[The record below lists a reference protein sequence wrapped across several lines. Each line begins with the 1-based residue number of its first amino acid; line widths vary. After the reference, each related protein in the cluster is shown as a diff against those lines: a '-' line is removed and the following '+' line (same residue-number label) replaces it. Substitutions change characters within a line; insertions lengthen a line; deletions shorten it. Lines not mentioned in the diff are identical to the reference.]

1 MCDIS
6 SAVFQEWLE
15 CGDKRNRDMIERLE
29 EQALE
34 LELEVVFGEYEV
46 KTIYVVRTEGEVL
59 RMTGYDMFEFYDSV
73 ERGEIVDRNYE
84 IYLLLMARVY
94 GLEPFKEF
102 NRMISYKKYLEEVKD
117 RMKEHPE
124 EFSDYSIPCRL

>member
-15 CGDKRNRDMIERLE
+15 CSDKRNRDIAERLE
-29 EQALE
+29 EEALE

-46 KTIYVVRTEGEVL
+46 KTIYVVRTDREVL

-73 ERGEIVDRNYE
+73 ERGEIADRNYE

-102 NRMISYKKYLEEVKD
+102 NRMISYKKYLEELKD

-124 EFSDYSIPCRL
+124 EFSDCSIKVK